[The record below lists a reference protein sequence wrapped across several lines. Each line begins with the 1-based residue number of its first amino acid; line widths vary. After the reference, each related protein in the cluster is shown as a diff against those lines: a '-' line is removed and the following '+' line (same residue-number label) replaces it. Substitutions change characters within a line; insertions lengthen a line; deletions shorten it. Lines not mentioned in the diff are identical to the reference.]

1 MNSNSE
7 FVVNTNM
14 QSRVLLRMTLYD
26 TVGVAVYT
34 QTSYYY
40 CVAYCLMSYM
50 HVMQIFLPNPIPFNK
65 FWNTNS
71 SC

>member
-1 MNSNSE
+1 M
-7 FVVNTNM
+7 T
-14 QSRVLLRMTLYD
+14 QLLLQYIHRDHTIIVLPTI
-26 TVGVAVYT
+26 TH
-34 QTSYYY
+34 
-40 CVAYCLMSYM
+40 CLMSYM